1 MSLDLTIPILEPFTD
16 ASLGELPAV
25 PVRRTIEQII
35 SPRIFSCQPETS
47 VVEAA
52 RLMREAA
59 CGSLLVIE
67 DTRAVGIWTETDALR
82 LNFADP
88 ATFEL
93 SVRDVMSWPV
103 KTIPVDTTFND
114 AAVLFKRHGVRHYLV
129 VDDQGGYRGILSQS
143 DIVLNQGAEFFL
155 KLKHLDTLLDPER
168 RPLMTPADTPLH
180 EAISLMREQH
190 VEALLV
196 CYPDSDYGIL
206 TQRDVVRLLAE
217 KTSHLPVGAVASHP
231 IISVPKQTSLYYARK
246 LLAEKHIRHLG
257 VLDRGELAGVIS
269 FSDILTSIEHE
280 YVNELQY
287 ALKER
292 DEALQISRQN
302 LRMADKV
309 FESTLEGIMITD
321 ANGVIETVNPAFS
334 RITGYRKSEAVG
346 RNARILSS
354 GKQPPEFYRHLWTS
368 LRENGFWQGELW
380 NRCKNGT
387 LFHEYLT
394 ITGIKDETGHYSHFA
409 GIFTDITQRKI
420 AEERL
425 HFLANHDPLTGLPN
439 RTLFMERLL
448 LATQRAQ
455 REGRKIGLM
464 FIDLDRFKY
473 INDTMGHAAG
483 DKLLTEIAERLKST
497 LRECDTV
504 ARLGGDEFTV
514 ILENISDVQHVAKI
528 AKKLVSK
535 LNGIVK
541 IEQQEVFVTA
551 SIGIAI
557 FPEDGEAPETL
568 LMNADTAMYRAKE
581 RGKNNFQ
588 FFTSDMNT
596 STMERMRLENSLHAA
611 LSRSELLLHYQP
623 KLKLDTGEL
632 FGYEA
637 LIRWNHPQMGM
648 VSPAQFIPI
657 AEDSSLIVPIG
668 DWVLH
673 TACAQARR
681 WLDRG
686 DLLGRMAVNIS
697 HRQLKLA
704 NLVDSVHSALQHSGL
719 PAECLEL
726 EITESMAMDTTQET
740 LDTLVRL
747 REMGVHLTIDD
758 FGTGYSSLS
767 YLRKLPID
775 GLKIDRSFVAGVVQ
789 ELGDAAITRA
799 IISLAASLGLAVTA
813 EGIEEASQLAFLREQ
828 GCPFGQ
834 GYFYCRPMDVAR
846 LDDWLAARR
855 RELAT
860 H

>member
-1 MSLDLTIPILEPFTD
+1 MSLSLTIPIPDTASGEPV
-16 ASLGELPAV
+16 AV

-35 SPRIFSCQPETS
+35 SPRIFSCPPETC

-59 CGSLLVIE
+59 CGSLLVI
-67 DTRAVGIWTETDALR
+67 DNTRAVGIWTETDALR

-88 ATFEL
+88 ATFSL
-93 SVRDVMSWPV
+93 CVRDVMSWPV
-103 KTIPVDTTFND
+103 KTISVETSFND
-114 AAVLFKRHGVRHYLV
+114 AAVLFKRQGVRHYLV

-155 KLKHLDTLLDPER
+155 KLKHLDTILDPEH
-168 RPLMTPADTPLH
+168 RPVQVTADVPLH
-180 EAISLMREQH
+180 EAIQRMREQQS
-190 VEALLV
+190 EALLIR
-196 CYPDSDYGIL
+196 YPDDEFGIL
-206 TQRDVVRLLAE
+206 TQRDVVRLLADRV
-217 KTSHLPVGAVASHP
+217 THLAVGEVASHP

-257 VLDRGELAGVIS
+257 VLDRGELVGVIS

-280 YVNELQY
+280 YVNELHY

-321 ANGVIETVNPAFS
+321 ANGVIETVNPAFT

-354 GKQPPEFYRHLWTS
+354 GKQAPEFYRHLWSS
-368 LRENGFWQGELW
+368 LRDNGFWQGELW

-394 ITGIKDETGHYSHFA
+394 ITGIKDETGQYSHFA

-455 REGRKIGLM
+455 RETRKIRLM

-483 DKLLTEIAERLKST
+483 DKLLTVIAERLKSS
-497 LRECDTV
+497 LRDSDTV

-514 ILENISDVQHVAKI
+514 ILESIADVQHVAKV

-557 FPEDGEAPETL
+557 YPEDGEAPETL

-611 LSRSELLLHYQP
+611 LARGELLLHYQP
-623 KLKLDTGEL
+623 KLKLADESL

-673 TACAQARR
+673 TACSQARI
-681 WLDRG
+681 WLDQGR
-686 DLLGRMAVNIS
+686 LPGRMAVNIS
-697 HRQLKLA
+697 HRQLKLS
-704 NLVDSVHSALQHSGL
+704 NLVESVHSALSQSGL

-775 GLKIDRSFVAGVVQ
+775 GLKIDRSFVAGLEQ
-789 ELGDAAITRA
+789 EPGDAAITRA
-799 IISLAASLGLAVTA
+799 IISLANSLNLAVTA
-813 EGIEEASQLAFLREQ
+813 EGIEEPYQLSFLREQ

-834 GYFYCRPMDVAR
+834 GYWYCRPMDVAR
-846 LDDWLAARR
+846 LEDWLSTKS
-855 RELAT
+855 L
-860 H
+860 